1 MTTLDNEHHKP
12 NAYSMQKALAI
23 QDFYGY
29 IMLMG
34 LETLLMSVF
43 PYRLRCVKA
52 RSIYDDRSGEV
63 YVEQLVDD
71 AWHRVGGKHLSRAAA
86 FTDIERRMG
95 WAGQEGFDP

>member
-1 MTTLDNEHHKP
+1 
-12 NAYSMQKALAI
+12 
-23 QDFYGY
+23 
-29 IMLMG
+29 MLMG

-52 RSIYDDRSGEV
+52 RSIWDDRRGEV

-71 AWHRVGGKHLSRAAA
+71 TWRRVGGKHLSRAAA

-95 WAGQEGFDP
+95 FGEEDPVP